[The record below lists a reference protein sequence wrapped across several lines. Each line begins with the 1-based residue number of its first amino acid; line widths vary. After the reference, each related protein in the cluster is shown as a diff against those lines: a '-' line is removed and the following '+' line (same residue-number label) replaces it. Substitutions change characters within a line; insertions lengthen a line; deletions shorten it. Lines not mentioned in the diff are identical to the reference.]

1 MDVGLTVGDIGFLIA
16 LFAVMSWLSLSVELG
31 DPPKVRKSR
40 KPGKAKTA
48 EGEDTELE
56 KTVVSTN
63 SGLADGLA
71 QSQLSDT
78 RSGLSLDELR
88 ASFVDGYSGP
98 RLKYDVAL
106 TVLYECQNA
115 KIAPHDQDQGMT
127 MATEAFTNATQSLF
141 FPGGKLSE

>member
-1 MDVGLTVGDIGFLIA
+1 MDVGLTVGDIGFLTA

-31 DPPKVRKSR
+31 DGPKIKNSR
-40 KPGKAKTA
+40 KPGKAKPA
-48 EGEDTELE
+48 ETGDSELE
-56 KTVVSTN
+56 KTVVSNNT
-63 SGLADGLA
+63 GMADGLA

-78 RSGLSLDELR
+78 RSGSSLDELR

-115 KIAPHDQDQGMT
+115 RIAPQDQGMT

-141 FPGGKLSE
+141 FPGGKLTE

>member
-1 MDVGLTVGDIGFLIA
+1 AKPAETGD
-16 LFAVMSWLSLSVELG
+16 S
-31 DPPKVRKSR
+31 
-40 KPGKAKTA
+40 
-48 EGEDTELE
+48 ELE
-56 KTVVSTN
+56 KTVVSNNT
-63 SGLADGLA
+63 GMADGLA

-78 RSGLSLDELR
+78 RSGSSLDELR

-115 KIAPHDQDQGMT
+115 RIAPQDQGMT

-141 FPGGKLSE
+141 FPGGKLTE